1 MVEQWLNLPDYETR
15 MVSYECKVKFAVRRK
30 DGKPMTEADS
40 DAILAEA
47 SKTLGGDLDRDEEV
61 EDEDSDD
68 EMCFV
73 AYVDFEIPIDVASGD
88 QLSNEEL
95 KEYIG
100 YEEANDGAAEAVL
113 DIIRGVHKQYRF
125 KWYDFDYDY

>member
-15 MVSYECKVKFAVRRK
+15 MASYECKVLFAVSRK

-113 DIIRGVHKQYRF
+113 DIIRGVRKQYRF